1 MFFLKFYLN
10 KEQNTKETHT
20 GKTLLIS
27 VINSVQVTMCGYFEK
42 WAEIQSDKT
51 KFIELNTPYLGFRI

>member
-42 WAEIQSDKT
+42 WAEI
-51 KFIELNTPYLGFRI
+51 